1 MHDAAD
7 CDNSERRPL
16 LQNDSLNNGTLEGAP
31 ALLPTPLLINAKA
44 ASQLL
49 GISPRKLWSL
59 TNCNA
64 IPSRR
69 IGNAIRYAPVELEAW
84 IASGC
89 PTEAGAGVRVRK
101 SVAA

>member
-1 MHDAAD
+1 MQSEPCNAAM
-7 CDNSERRPL
+7 
-16 LQNDSLNNGTLEGAP
+16 
-31 ALLPTPLLINAKA
+31 PLLINAKA

-69 IGNAIRYAPVELEAW
+69 IGGAIRYAPVELEAW

>member
-1 MHDAAD
+1 MQSEPCNAA
-7 CDNSERRPL
+7 
-16 LQNDSLNNGTLEGAP
+16 
-31 ALLPTPLLINAKA
+31 TPLLINAKA

-69 IGNAIRYAPVELEAW
+69 IGGAIRYAPVELEAW